1 MLNTLKW
8 LWKEHTSEEGYIL
21 GGATQESCLKLLF
34 QSDFLS
40 AAVFN
45 GCQISQCCD
54 HSAVIAC
61 EHICNEIDHEHYFC
75 TV

>member
-1 MLNTLKW
+1 MLNTLKC

-45 GCQISQCCD
+45 GC
-54 HSAVIAC
+54 
-61 EHICNEIDHEHYFC
+61 
-75 TV
+75 